1 MNFRLILNIMGYTL
15 WVEAGCLLLP
25 LLVSAG
31 YGEACWEPFLWTLGL
46 CSLCG
51 LILTRIP
58 ARKNR
63 LQGRDGYTVVAMA
76 WIVLCLFGAVP
87 YVLSGAVPHYADA
100 LFETASGLTTTGAT
114 ILTDVEAMPRGIL
127 FWRALTQWMGGMGVL
142 VLFLALMPRTGAG
155 AVHLMRAES
164 PGPIKSKL
172 LPHVS
177 DTAKVLYGIYIG
189 LTAAEIVA
197 LCLAGM
203 DFYEAVLHSFS
214 TISTGGFS
222 TRNAS
227 IAAFGSPAI
236 TWIVAIF
243 MFLSGINFSLIFISL
258 RGHIRAALHSEELRL
273 YTLLT
278 LGSIGLIAASLMVQQ
293 SVPLGRALK
302 DSVFNAVSTVTT
314 TGFATADFAQWPV
327 FGQMLLVILMFTGA
341 CAGST
346 SGGIKVSRI
355 LLLGKLL
362 HREIKK
368 ILHPKHIS
376 VITVDGQLVEDR
388 VISSA
393 AAYMVAYMILLL
405 GGATL
410 LAWDNLGFTESFTAV
425 AGPSGPGREFQPLLR
440 VQQGGH
446 VAADAAGAAGADAH
460 SGDAL
465 PADVAGAVIALP
477 ENLRIF
483 QASILASKK
492 QPAGNTGRLFSVKRR
507 LIRSYLERRALR
519 IRGAMVTAST
529 PPMAAVTSWGQ
540 EKLAEIAAT
549 CFSASPSVG
558 STSFTISSHR
568 ARNLVTAPT
577 ATAR

>member
-1 MNFRLILNIMGYTL
+1 MNIKLVFKLLGRILSM
-15 WVEAGCLLLP
+15 EAAVLVLPMAVALLYHESPMPFVWSILVILCISLP
-25 LLVSAG
+25 LSFLPAERHFHVREGFVSVGLLWLLTGVVGGLPFYFSG
-31 YGEACWEPFLWTLGL
+31 YFNSFIDCVFEA
-46 CSLCG
+46 S
-51 LILTRIP
+51 
-58 ARKNR
+58 
-63 LQGRDGYTVVAMA
+63 
-76 WIVLCLFGAVP
+76 
-87 YVLSGAVPHYADA
+87 SG
-100 LFETASGLTTTGAT
+100 FTTTGAT
-114 ILTDVEAMPRGIL
+114 ILTNIEALPYGIL
-127 FWRALTQWMGGMGVL
+127 FWRAFTHWLGGMGVL
-142 VLFLALMPRTGAG
+142 VLFLALMPWTGAG

-172 LPHVS
+172 LPHVN

-189 LTAAEIVA
+189 LTTAEIVA

-203 DFYEAVLHSFS
+203 DLYDAVVHSFA

-258 RGHIRAALHSEELRL
+258 RGHIREALHSEELRL

-388 VISSA
+388 VVSSA

-425 AGPSGPGREFQPLLR
+425 LTCLGNVGPGLGRL
-440 VQQGGH
+440 G
-446 VAADAAGAAGADAH
+446 
-460 SGDAL
+460 
-465 PADVAGAVIALP
+465 
-477 ENLRIF
+477 
-483 QASILASKK
+483 
-492 QPAGNTGRLFSVKRR
+492 PAGNFSPFSGFSKVVMSLLMLLGRLELMPILVMLSPRMWR
-507 LIRSYLERRALR
+507 ER
-519 IRGAMVTAST
+519 
-529 PPMAAVTSWGQ
+529 
-540 EKLAEIAAT
+540 
-549 CFSASPSVG
+549 
-558 STSFTISSHR
+558 
-568 ARNLVTAPT
+568 
-577 ATAR
+577 